1 MNQHFPVHLKN
12 VNNQYRNLKLLLLDV
27 KENRQGHITR
37 QKRHSKSKG
46 ISKDYEVY
54 LLGTIFIRLHIE
66 PILIIVFV
74 LLNVLNE
81 HCVLFF

>member
-1 MNQHFPVHLKN
+1 MKE
-12 VNNQYRNLKLLLLDV
+12 KKIV
-27 KENRQGHITR
+27 KVISTR
-37 QKRHSKSKG
+37 QKRHRKSKG
-46 ISKDYEVY
+46 IAKDNEVY